1 MKRRLVAVTLSLI
14 MTMATVSE
22 AGAAAFTSPDT
33 APAVAT
39 QTDAEEVNVTEETSE
54 TEADAFSDG
63 DDGTAVPSQEQTDDA
78 FTAGTDTAA
87 ALPDETPSTADATDA
102 VGAAVVKAEDWVST
116 ENGFKLRKPA
126 KNQDTANTDD
136 QKAATAALPDE
147 EMLSETDGFSGD
159 QTESSETAVAETDT
173 TAVTAEVTAMETPA
187 ATDTVS
193 VTNEEFYTVADG
205 IVKISTEY
213 KGETHTGYYL
223 FDEEGILVT
232 GQAEVKEKSS
242 ADEEPTSDAAQSAGE
257 DAAGEETEAQAN
269 QSYFTTADEA
279 VVYTGCEGEAITP
292 YTSTVGQQ
300 EKSCLLYTSNIF
312 IVLILALIC
321 SILPSGVMIFV
332 GFALMVAH
340 GYALGIEVAGFML
353 VLILFMA
360 ILFLRFSSDNNLVL
374 VFTPLSFGFSV
385 PTLLPIGSGL
395 LCNAFSAL
403 PAGCGVIIYYFIRFI
418 RVQHKLL
425 ENPDVAIADKLKL
438 LTDGIV
444 QNWGMWITVI
454 AFIAVIL
461 LVNLIRT
468 RSFDYAWRIAIIAG
482 GVVYVL
488 MIIAGG
494 FYFRLD
500 IDVVTL
506 IIYTVISVVI
516 GLLLEFFVFGGDY
529 TRTERLEYEDDEYYY
544 YVKAVPKACVTTSER
559 SIKKINGSSAKDER
573 PAQDNVV
580 SYANPIFHGDEKAV
594 TTDEAAA
601 PVERKK
607 DIDSVDFEKKL
618 EESLKNL

>member
-1 MKRRLVAVTLSLI
+1 MTALLELKQRIKNLYSQYEIYILPVLRFVLAMVYFIWINTNMGYMKQI
-14 MTMATVSE
+14 
-22 AGAAAFTSPDT
+22 D
-33 APAVAT
+33 
-39 QTDAEEVNVTEETSE
+39 
-54 TEADAFSDG
+54 
-63 DDGTAVPSQEQTDDA
+63 
-78 FTAGTDTAA
+78 
-87 ALPDETPSTADATDA
+87 
-102 VGAAVVKAEDWVST
+102 
-116 ENGFKLRKPA
+116 
-126 KNQDTANTDD
+126 
-136 QKAATAALPDE
+136 
-147 EMLSETDGFSGD
+147 
-159 QTESSETAVAETDT
+159 
-173 TAVTAEVTAMETPA
+173 
-187 ATDTVS
+187 
-193 VTNEEFYTVADG
+193 
-205 IVKISTEY
+205 
-213 KGETHTGYYL
+213 
-223 FDEEGILVT
+223 
-232 GQAEVKEKSS
+232 
-242 ADEEPTSDAAQSAGE
+242 
-257 DAAGEETEAQAN
+257 
-269 QSYFTTADEA
+269 
-279 VVYTGCEGEAITP
+279 
-292 YTSTVGQQ
+292 
-300 EKSCLLYTSNIF
+300 NIF
-312 IVLILALIC
+312 IVLDPCTDLFHSSFRCNDFCRIC
-321 SILPSGVMIFV
+321 
-332 GFALMVAH
+332 LMVAH

-594 TTDEAAA
+594 MTDEAAA

-607 DIDSVDFEKKL
+607 DIDSRGV
-618 EESLKNL
+618 

>member
-1 MKRRLVAVTLSLI
+1 
-14 MTMATVSE
+14 
-22 AGAAAFTSPDT
+22 
-33 APAVAT
+33 
-39 QTDAEEVNVTEETSE
+39 
-54 TEADAFSDG
+54 
-63 DDGTAVPSQEQTDDA
+63 
-78 FTAGTDTAA
+78 
-87 ALPDETPSTADATDA
+87 
-102 VGAAVVKAEDWVST
+102 
-116 ENGFKLRKPA
+116 
-126 KNQDTANTDD
+126 
-136 QKAATAALPDE
+136 
-147 EMLSETDGFSGD
+147 
-159 QTESSETAVAETDT
+159 
-173 TAVTAEVTAMETPA
+173 
-187 ATDTVS
+187 
-193 VTNEEFYTVADG
+193 
-205 IVKISTEY
+205 
-213 KGETHTGYYL
+213 
-223 FDEEGILVT
+223 
-232 GQAEVKEKSS
+232 
-242 ADEEPTSDAAQSAGE
+242 
-257 DAAGEETEAQAN
+257 
-269 QSYFTTADEA
+269 
-279 VVYTGCEGEAITP
+279 
-292 YTSTVGQQ
+292 
-300 EKSCLLYTSNIF
+300 
-312 IVLILALIC
+312 
-321 SILPSGVMIFV
+321 
-332 GFALMVAH
+332 
-340 GYALGIEVAGFML
+340 ML

-559 SIKKINGSSAKDER
+559 SIKKINGSYAKDER

-580 SYANPIFHGDEKAV
+580 SYANPIFHGEEKAV
-594 TTDEAAA
+594 TTNEAAA

>member
-1 MKRRLVAVTLSLI
+1 MTALLELKQRIKNLYSQYEIYILPVLRFVLAMVYFIWINTNMGYMKQI
-14 MTMATVSE
+14 
-22 AGAAAFTSPDT
+22 D
-33 APAVAT
+33 
-39 QTDAEEVNVTEETSE
+39 
-54 TEADAFSDG
+54 
-63 DDGTAVPSQEQTDDA
+63 
-78 FTAGTDTAA
+78 
-87 ALPDETPSTADATDA
+87 
-102 VGAAVVKAEDWVST
+102 
-116 ENGFKLRKPA
+116 
-126 KNQDTANTDD
+126 
-136 QKAATAALPDE
+136 
-147 EMLSETDGFSGD
+147 
-159 QTESSETAVAETDT
+159 
-173 TAVTAEVTAMETPA
+173 
-187 ATDTVS
+187 
-193 VTNEEFYTVADG
+193 
-205 IVKISTEY
+205 
-213 KGETHTGYYL
+213 
-223 FDEEGILVT
+223 
-232 GQAEVKEKSS
+232 
-242 ADEEPTSDAAQSAGE
+242 
-257 DAAGEETEAQAN
+257 
-269 QSYFTTADEA
+269 
-279 VVYTGCEGEAITP
+279 
-292 YTSTVGQQ
+292 
-300 EKSCLLYTSNIF
+300 NIF

-544 YVKAVPKACVTTSER
+544 YVKAIPKISVTAPEKTVKHINER
-559 SIKKINGSSAKDER
+559 KETGEIAETEPER
-573 PAQDNVV
+573 RQRSKSGQTEKPAVRKTKTASKV
-580 SYANPIFHGDEKAV
+580 KWPKSPAV
-594 TTDEAAA
+594 QRPTRVGGNTDEILLAQ
-601 PVERKK
+601 
-607 DIDSVDFEKKL
+607 
-618 EESLKNL
+618 SLKEELDIQSIVENELNSDNK

>member
-1 MKRRLVAVTLSLI
+1 MTALLELKQRIKNLYSQYEIYILPVLRFVLAMVYFIWINTNMGYMKQI
-14 MTMATVSE
+14 
-22 AGAAAFTSPDT
+22 D
-33 APAVAT
+33 
-39 QTDAEEVNVTEETSE
+39 
-54 TEADAFSDG
+54 
-63 DDGTAVPSQEQTDDA
+63 
-78 FTAGTDTAA
+78 
-87 ALPDETPSTADATDA
+87 
-102 VGAAVVKAEDWVST
+102 
-116 ENGFKLRKPA
+116 
-126 KNQDTANTDD
+126 
-136 QKAATAALPDE
+136 
-147 EMLSETDGFSGD
+147 
-159 QTESSETAVAETDT
+159 
-173 TAVTAEVTAMETPA
+173 
-187 ATDTVS
+187 
-193 VTNEEFYTVADG
+193 
-205 IVKISTEY
+205 
-213 KGETHTGYYL
+213 
-223 FDEEGILVT
+223 
-232 GQAEVKEKSS
+232 
-242 ADEEPTSDAAQSAGE
+242 
-257 DAAGEETEAQAN
+257 
-269 QSYFTTADEA
+269 
-279 VVYTGCEGEAITP
+279 
-292 YTSTVGQQ
+292 
-300 EKSCLLYTSNIF
+300 NIF

-461 LVNLIRT
+461 LV
-468 RSFDYAWRIAIIAG
+468 
-482 GVVYVL
+482 
-488 MIIAGG
+488 
-494 FYFRLD
+494 
-500 IDVVTL
+500 
-506 IIYTVISVVI
+506 I

-594 TTDEAAA
+594 TTDEVAA

>member
-1 MKRRLVAVTLSLI
+1 MTALLELKQRIKNLYSQYEIYILPVLRFVLAMVYFIWINTNMGYMKQI
-14 MTMATVSE
+14 
-22 AGAAAFTSPDT
+22 D
-33 APAVAT
+33 
-39 QTDAEEVNVTEETSE
+39 
-54 TEADAFSDG
+54 
-63 DDGTAVPSQEQTDDA
+63 
-78 FTAGTDTAA
+78 
-87 ALPDETPSTADATDA
+87 
-102 VGAAVVKAEDWVST
+102 
-116 ENGFKLRKPA
+116 
-126 KNQDTANTDD
+126 
-136 QKAATAALPDE
+136 
-147 EMLSETDGFSGD
+147 
-159 QTESSETAVAETDT
+159 
-173 TAVTAEVTAMETPA
+173 
-187 ATDTVS
+187 
-193 VTNEEFYTVADG
+193 
-205 IVKISTEY
+205 
-213 KGETHTGYYL
+213 
-223 FDEEGILVT
+223 
-232 GQAEVKEKSS
+232 
-242 ADEEPTSDAAQSAGE
+242 
-257 DAAGEETEAQAN
+257 
-269 QSYFTTADEA
+269 
-279 VVYTGCEGEAITP
+279 
-292 YTSTVGQQ
+292 
-300 EKSCLLYTSNIF
+300 NIF

-544 YVKAVPKACVTTSER
+544 YVKAIPKVAVTTPEKTV
-559 SIKKINGSSAKDER
+559 KKINERQETEIIDAEAVKRLSQDVTEETKAISVEPSANHKLRKETSR
-573 PAQDNVV
+573 KTPYNNSEYRSPAQIRASQAKRHSPKRGPMPKKHDMKDVDKLLLTQSLENEFHA
-580 SYANPIFHGDEKAV
+580 SGKKTANK
-594 TTDEAAA
+594 
-601 PVERKK
+601 RKR
-607 DIDSVDFEKKL
+607 
-618 EESLKNL
+618 

>member
-1 MKRRLVAVTLSLI
+1 MTALLELKQRIKNLYSQYEIYILPVLRFVLAMVYFIWINTNMGYMKQI
-14 MTMATVSE
+14 
-22 AGAAAFTSPDT
+22 D
-33 APAVAT
+33 
-39 QTDAEEVNVTEETSE
+39 
-54 TEADAFSDG
+54 
-63 DDGTAVPSQEQTDDA
+63 
-78 FTAGTDTAA
+78 
-87 ALPDETPSTADATDA
+87 
-102 VGAAVVKAEDWVST
+102 
-116 ENGFKLRKPA
+116 
-126 KNQDTANTDD
+126 
-136 QKAATAALPDE
+136 
-147 EMLSETDGFSGD
+147 
-159 QTESSETAVAETDT
+159 
-173 TAVTAEVTAMETPA
+173 
-187 ATDTVS
+187 
-193 VTNEEFYTVADG
+193 
-205 IVKISTEY
+205 
-213 KGETHTGYYL
+213 
-223 FDEEGILVT
+223 
-232 GQAEVKEKSS
+232 
-242 ADEEPTSDAAQSAGE
+242 
-257 DAAGEETEAQAN
+257 
-269 QSYFTTADEA
+269 
-279 VVYTGCEGEAITP
+279 
-292 YTSTVGQQ
+292 
-300 EKSCLLYTSNIF
+300 NIF

-385 PTLLPIGSGL
+385 PTRLPIGSGL

-544 YVKAVPKACVTTSER
+544 YVKAIPKISVTAPEKTVKHINER
-559 SIKKINGSSAKDER
+559 KETGEIAGAEPER
-573 PAQDNVV
+573 RQRSKSGQTEKPAVRKTKTASKV
-580 SYANPIFHGDEKAV
+580 KWPKSPAV
-594 TTDEAAA
+594 QRPTRVGGNTDEILLAQ
-601 PVERKK
+601 
-607 DIDSVDFEKKL
+607 
-618 EESLKNL
+618 SLKEELDIQSIVENELNSDNK

>member
-1 MKRRLVAVTLSLI
+1 MTALLELKQRIKNLYSQYEIYILPVLRFVLAMVYFIWINTNMGYMKQI
-14 MTMATVSE
+14 
-22 AGAAAFTSPDT
+22 D
-33 APAVAT
+33 
-39 QTDAEEVNVTEETSE
+39 
-54 TEADAFSDG
+54 
-63 DDGTAVPSQEQTDDA
+63 
-78 FTAGTDTAA
+78 
-87 ALPDETPSTADATDA
+87 
-102 VGAAVVKAEDWVST
+102 
-116 ENGFKLRKPA
+116 
-126 KNQDTANTDD
+126 
-136 QKAATAALPDE
+136 
-147 EMLSETDGFSGD
+147 
-159 QTESSETAVAETDT
+159 
-173 TAVTAEVTAMETPA
+173 
-187 ATDTVS
+187 
-193 VTNEEFYTVADG
+193 
-205 IVKISTEY
+205 
-213 KGETHTGYYL
+213 
-223 FDEEGILVT
+223 
-232 GQAEVKEKSS
+232 
-242 ADEEPTSDAAQSAGE
+242 
-257 DAAGEETEAQAN
+257 
-269 QSYFTTADEA
+269 
-279 VVYTGCEGEAITP
+279 
-292 YTSTVGQQ
+292 
-300 EKSCLLYTSNIF
+300 NIF

-544 YVKAVPKACVTTSER
+544 YVKAIPKISVTAPEKTVKHINER
-559 SIKKINGSSAKDER
+559 KETGEIAGTEPERRQRSKSGQTKKPAVRKTKTASKVKRPKSPAVQR
-573 PAQDNVV
+573 PARVGGN
-580 SYANPIFHGDEKAV
+580 
-594 TTDEAAA
+594 TDEILLAQ
-601 PVERKK
+601 
-607 DIDSVDFEKKL
+607 
-618 EESLKNL
+618 SLKEELDIQSIVENELNSDNK

>member
-1 MKRRLVAVTLSLI
+1 MTALLELKQRIKNLYSQYEIYILSVLRFVLAMVYFIWINTNMGYMKQI
-14 MTMATVSE
+14 
-22 AGAAAFTSPDT
+22 D
-33 APAVAT
+33 
-39 QTDAEEVNVTEETSE
+39 
-54 TEADAFSDG
+54 
-63 DDGTAVPSQEQTDDA
+63 
-78 FTAGTDTAA
+78 
-87 ALPDETPSTADATDA
+87 
-102 VGAAVVKAEDWVST
+102 
-116 ENGFKLRKPA
+116 
-126 KNQDTANTDD
+126 
-136 QKAATAALPDE
+136 
-147 EMLSETDGFSGD
+147 
-159 QTESSETAVAETDT
+159 
-173 TAVTAEVTAMETPA
+173 
-187 ATDTVS
+187 
-193 VTNEEFYTVADG
+193 
-205 IVKISTEY
+205 
-213 KGETHTGYYL
+213 
-223 FDEEGILVT
+223 
-232 GQAEVKEKSS
+232 
-242 ADEEPTSDAAQSAGE
+242 
-257 DAAGEETEAQAN
+257 
-269 QSYFTTADEA
+269 
-279 VVYTGCEGEAITP
+279 
-292 YTSTVGQQ
+292 
-300 EKSCLLYTSNIF
+300 NIF

-544 YVKAVPKACVTTSER
+544 YVKAIPKISVTAPEKTVKHINER
-559 SIKKINGSSAKDER
+559 KETGEIVETEPER
-573 PAQDNVV
+573 RQRSKSGQTEKPAVRKTKTASKV
-580 SYANPIFHGDEKAV
+580 KWPKSPAV
-594 TTDEAAA
+594 QRPTRVGGNTDEILLAQ
-601 PVERKK
+601 
-607 DIDSVDFEKKL
+607 
-618 EESLKNL
+618 SLKEELDIQSIVENELNSDNK

>member
-1 MKRRLVAVTLSLI
+1 MTALLELKQRIKNLYSQYEIYILPVLRFVLAMVYFIWINTNMGYMKQI
-14 MTMATVSE
+14 
-22 AGAAAFTSPDT
+22 D
-33 APAVAT
+33 
-39 QTDAEEVNVTEETSE
+39 
-54 TEADAFSDG
+54 
-63 DDGTAVPSQEQTDDA
+63 
-78 FTAGTDTAA
+78 
-87 ALPDETPSTADATDA
+87 
-102 VGAAVVKAEDWVST
+102 
-116 ENGFKLRKPA
+116 
-126 KNQDTANTDD
+126 
-136 QKAATAALPDE
+136 
-147 EMLSETDGFSGD
+147 
-159 QTESSETAVAETDT
+159 
-173 TAVTAEVTAMETPA
+173 
-187 ATDTVS
+187 
-193 VTNEEFYTVADG
+193 
-205 IVKISTEY
+205 
-213 KGETHTGYYL
+213 
-223 FDEEGILVT
+223 
-232 GQAEVKEKSS
+232 
-242 ADEEPTSDAAQSAGE
+242 
-257 DAAGEETEAQAN
+257 
-269 QSYFTTADEA
+269 
-279 VVYTGCEGEAITP
+279 
-292 YTSTVGQQ
+292 
-300 EKSCLLYTSNIF
+300 NIF

-544 YVKAVPKACVTTSER
+544 YVKAIPKISVTAPEKTVKHINER
-559 SIKKINGSSAKDER
+559 KETGEIVETEPER
-573 PAQDNVV
+573 RQKSKSGQTEKPAVRKTKTASKV
-580 SYANPIFHGDEKAV
+580 KWPKSPAV
-594 TTDEAAA
+594 QRPTRVGGNTDEILLAQ
-601 PVERKK
+601 
-607 DIDSVDFEKKL
+607 
-618 EESLKNL
+618 SLKEELDIQSIVENELNSDNK

>member
-1 MKRRLVAVTLSLI
+1 MTALLELKQRIKNLYSQYEIYILPVLRFVLAMAYFIWINTNMGYMKQI
-14 MTMATVSE
+14 
-22 AGAAAFTSPDT
+22 D
-33 APAVAT
+33 
-39 QTDAEEVNVTEETSE
+39 
-54 TEADAFSDG
+54 
-63 DDGTAVPSQEQTDDA
+63 
-78 FTAGTDTAA
+78 
-87 ALPDETPSTADATDA
+87 
-102 VGAAVVKAEDWVST
+102 
-116 ENGFKLRKPA
+116 
-126 KNQDTANTDD
+126 
-136 QKAATAALPDE
+136 
-147 EMLSETDGFSGD
+147 
-159 QTESSETAVAETDT
+159 
-173 TAVTAEVTAMETPA
+173 
-187 ATDTVS
+187 
-193 VTNEEFYTVADG
+193 
-205 IVKISTEY
+205 
-213 KGETHTGYYL
+213 
-223 FDEEGILVT
+223 
-232 GQAEVKEKSS
+232 
-242 ADEEPTSDAAQSAGE
+242 
-257 DAAGEETEAQAN
+257 
-269 QSYFTTADEA
+269 
-279 VVYTGCEGEAITP
+279 
-292 YTSTVGQQ
+292 
-300 EKSCLLYTSNIF
+300 NIF

-544 YVKAVPKACVTTSER
+544 YVKAIPKISVTAPEKTVKHINER
-559 SIKKINGSSAKDER
+559 KETGEIAGTEPER
-573 PAQDNVV
+573 RQRSKSGQTEKPAVRKTKTASKV
-580 SYANPIFHGDEKAV
+580 KRPKSPAV
-594 TTDEAAA
+594 QRPTRVGGNTDEILLAQ
-601 PVERKK
+601 
-607 DIDSVDFEKKL
+607 
-618 EESLKNL
+618 SLKEELDIQSIVENELNSDNK

>member
-1 MKRRLVAVTLSLI
+1 MTALLELKQRIKNLYSQYEIYILPVLRFVLAMAYFIWINTNMGYMKQI
-14 MTMATVSE
+14 
-22 AGAAAFTSPDT
+22 D
-33 APAVAT
+33 
-39 QTDAEEVNVTEETSE
+39 
-54 TEADAFSDG
+54 
-63 DDGTAVPSQEQTDDA
+63 
-78 FTAGTDTAA
+78 
-87 ALPDETPSTADATDA
+87 
-102 VGAAVVKAEDWVST
+102 
-116 ENGFKLRKPA
+116 
-126 KNQDTANTDD
+126 
-136 QKAATAALPDE
+136 
-147 EMLSETDGFSGD
+147 
-159 QTESSETAVAETDT
+159 
-173 TAVTAEVTAMETPA
+173 
-187 ATDTVS
+187 
-193 VTNEEFYTVADG
+193 
-205 IVKISTEY
+205 
-213 KGETHTGYYL
+213 
-223 FDEEGILVT
+223 
-232 GQAEVKEKSS
+232 
-242 ADEEPTSDAAQSAGE
+242 
-257 DAAGEETEAQAN
+257 
-269 QSYFTTADEA
+269 
-279 VVYTGCEGEAITP
+279 
-292 YTSTVGQQ
+292 
-300 EKSCLLYTSNIF
+300 NIF

-544 YVKAVPKACVTTSER
+544 YVKAIPKISMTAPEKTVKHINER
-559 SIKKINGSSAKDER
+559 KETGEIAGTEPER
-573 PAQDNVV
+573 RQRSKSGQTEKPAVRKTKTASKV
-580 SYANPIFHGDEKAV
+580 KRPKSPAV
-594 TTDEAAA
+594 QRPTRVGGNTDEILLA
-601 PVERKK
+601 K
-607 DIDSVDFEKKL
+607 
-618 EESLKNL
+618 SLKEELDIQSIVENELNSDNK

>member
-1 MKRRLVAVTLSLI
+1 MTALLELKQRIKNLYSQYEIYILPVLRFVLAMVYFIWINTNMGYMKQI
-14 MTMATVSE
+14 
-22 AGAAAFTSPDT
+22 D
-33 APAVAT
+33 
-39 QTDAEEVNVTEETSE
+39 
-54 TEADAFSDG
+54 
-63 DDGTAVPSQEQTDDA
+63 
-78 FTAGTDTAA
+78 
-87 ALPDETPSTADATDA
+87 
-102 VGAAVVKAEDWVST
+102 
-116 ENGFKLRKPA
+116 
-126 KNQDTANTDD
+126 
-136 QKAATAALPDE
+136 
-147 EMLSETDGFSGD
+147 
-159 QTESSETAVAETDT
+159 
-173 TAVTAEVTAMETPA
+173 
-187 ATDTVS
+187 
-193 VTNEEFYTVADG
+193 
-205 IVKISTEY
+205 
-213 KGETHTGYYL
+213 
-223 FDEEGILVT
+223 
-232 GQAEVKEKSS
+232 
-242 ADEEPTSDAAQSAGE
+242 
-257 DAAGEETEAQAN
+257 
-269 QSYFTTADEA
+269 
-279 VVYTGCEGEAITP
+279 
-292 YTSTVGQQ
+292 
-300 EKSCLLYTSNIF
+300 NIF

-544 YVKAVPKACVTTSER
+544 YVKAIPKISMTAPEKTVKHINER
-559 SIKKINGSSAKDER
+559 KETGEIAGTEPER
-573 PAQDNVV
+573 RQRSKSGQTEKPAVRKTKTASKV
-580 SYANPIFHGDEKAV
+580 KRPKSPAV
-594 TTDEAAA
+594 QRPTRVGGNTDEILLA
-601 PVERKK
+601 K
-607 DIDSVDFEKKL
+607 
-618 EESLKNL
+618 SLKEELDIQSIVENELNSDNK